1 MGNHSHCVCPRS
13 HSLAPTENE
22 GGVSRRAQDRE
33 ERARA
38 VELGQGGGQRRA
50 LRGVEMAQPSASPT
64 TRFNLKNILGSN
76 PPTMNAGRRVPAT
89 GANSEKCCC
98 CFELRVGVVTIASI
112 YLVLYM
118 ISVLNMAFNSLGW
131 QMQSKAWQGFHIF
144 QAVVGLPLCAVGIY
158 GAYRKRPRYVYAY
171 FLFNVAN
178 MLVAFI
184 AAIAL
189 LVTLGSGAVS
199 KSFMEECMNDPTLD
213 YDKCKEAAKV
223 TLRVLGAFN
232 FLFAFVQM
240 YWTYAIRRFYMQ
252 ILIQNAG
259 NFSSYM
265 QV

>member
-1 MGNHSHCVCPRS
+1 M
-13 HSLAPTENE
+13 
-22 GGVSRRAQDRE
+22 
-33 ERARA
+33 
-38 VELGQGGGQRRA
+38 
-50 LRGVEMAQPSASPT
+50 RGVGMAQPSASPT

-178 MLVAFI
+178 TLVAFI

-213 YDKCKEAAKV
+213 YDKCKEAANV
-223 TLRVLGAFN
+223 TLRGASPSPPPPPPSPSPLTPPLTPSLSLFVSLWRAAVLGAFN

>member
-1 MGNHSHCVCPRS
+1 M
-13 HSLAPTENE
+13 
-22 GGVSRRAQDRE
+22 
-33 ERARA
+33 
-38 VELGQGGGQRRA
+38 
-50 LRGVEMAQPSASPT
+50 
-64 TRFNLKNILGSN
+64 
-76 PPTMNAGRRVPAT
+76 PAT

-178 MLVAFI
+178 TLVAFI

-223 TLRVLGAFN
+223 TLRGAPPLTHHHHPLHPPVSSPLTPSLSLFVSVWCAAVLGAFN

-259 NFSSYM
+259 NLSSYM